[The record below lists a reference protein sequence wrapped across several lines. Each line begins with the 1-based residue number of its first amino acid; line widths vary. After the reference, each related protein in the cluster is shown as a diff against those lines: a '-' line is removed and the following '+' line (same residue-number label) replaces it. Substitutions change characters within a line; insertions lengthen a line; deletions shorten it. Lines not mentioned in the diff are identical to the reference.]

1 MAPAK
6 ETSGQDPAKDAGK
19 GDGESVGVDTVLDQ
33 LEGVVAELESGELP
47 LERAL
52 DRFAAGVRLARRG
65 GQMLDAVEE
74 RVETL
79 LAERDDVAPLPSSSD
94 DD

>member
-1 MAPAK
+1 MARAK
-6 ETSGQDPAKDAGK
+6 KPPKPDSSQDSPDDEA
-19 GDGESVGVDTVLDQ
+19 GVDGVLER
-33 LEGVVAELESGELP
+33 LEDVVAELEAGELP

-52 DRFAAGVRLARRG
+52 DRFAEGVRLARRG

-74 RVETL
+74 RVEML
-79 LAERDDVAPLPSSSD
+79 LADRDEVAPLANND